1 MPSIDGIANDR
12 VSLFFFL
19 WLDTFHHIYYLECLK
34 INMFPK
40 MGAHEVCMKQ
50 FAPEDSVVG
59 G

>member
-1 MPSIDGIANDR
+1 MPSIDGIANER
-12 VSLFFFL
+12 VSLSFL
-19 WLDTFHHIYYLECLK
+19 WLDTFHHIYYLDCLK

-50 FAPEDSVVG
+50 SAPGDSVAG